1 MHVLVT
7 RPQPDAS
14 HTAARLT
21 AMGHAALVQPL
32 LAITFTLPPGGLPAP
47 AAILVTSQ
55 NALRALEQWPEAAS
69 WRGVS
74 LFAAGPATARAAEA
88 QGFRNVRR
96 GVGDA
101 GALAEIVRSQL
112 PRGAGPILYPA
123 ARDRAGALEGRL
135 TAAGYD
141 VRVIEAYRADAATA
155 FDPPVRAAFEVGWTD
170 GVLLYSRRTALA
182 FHDLAV
188 AEGLTARM
196 AGICFYVISEQVAEV
211 VRPLGGT
218 VQIAERP
225 DEDTLLAL
233 IPPA

>member
-1 MHVLVT
+1 MHLLVT
-7 RPQPDAS
+7 RPEPDAS
-14 HTAARLT
+14 RTAARLT
-21 AMGHAALVQPL
+21 AMGHATLVQPL
-32 LAITFTLPPGGLPAP
+32 LAITFTPPAEDLPAP
-47 AAILVTSQ
+47 AAILITSQ
-55 NALRALEQWPEAAS
+55 NALRAVERWPGVAN
-69 WRGVS
+69 WRGAP

-96 GVGDA
+96 GAGDA
-101 GALAEIVRSQL
+101 GALAEVVRSEL

-123 ARDRAGALEGRL
+123 ARDRAGALAGGL

-188 AEGLTARM
+188 AEGLTPRM
-196 AGICFYVISEQVAEV
+196 AGISFYAISDQVAEV

-218 VQIAERP
+218 VRIAERP